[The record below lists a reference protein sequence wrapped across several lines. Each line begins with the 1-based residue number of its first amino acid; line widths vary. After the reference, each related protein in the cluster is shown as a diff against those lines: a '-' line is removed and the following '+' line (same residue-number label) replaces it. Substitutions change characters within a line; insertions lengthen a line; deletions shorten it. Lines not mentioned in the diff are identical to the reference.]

1 VSRKRDRSPGVR
13 RPADRAAPAPVSR
26 KKTGAQK
33 WVTQRVRK
41 SAVLAVR
48 RFVGSAAASPK

>member
-1 VSRKRDRSPGVR
+1 
-13 RPADRAAPAPVSR
+13 VSR